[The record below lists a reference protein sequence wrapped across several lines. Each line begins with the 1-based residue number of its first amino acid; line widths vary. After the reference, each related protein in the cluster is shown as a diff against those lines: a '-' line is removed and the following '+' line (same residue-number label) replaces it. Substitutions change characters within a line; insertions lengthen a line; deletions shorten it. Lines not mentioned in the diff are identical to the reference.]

1 MEYIQA
7 DELQEKPYDSRLMK
21 RLLRYLTP
29 YRRLVVVSVLLLA
42 FESMLE
48 LAPPFLTK
56 LAIDRYLTPAV
67 HVDLGLRLAGL
78 LKIVLILG
86 AALLGGFVSSYL
98 HGLIMS
104 LVGQRVMLDIRMQ
117 MFRRLQ
123 SLDVSF
129 FDRNPVGRLMTRL
142 TNDVETLNE
151 MFTSGV
157 VAIFLDIFTLAGIV
171 VVLLWLDWK
180 LALITFTVLPLLYV
194 CAHIFRIKARGSYR
208 NVRIRLAALNTFLQE
223 NVTGMS
229 VVQIFNREKGQFRRF
244 SQLNKN
250 LYDAHIQGVMAYAV
264 FYPAVEFLSAVAIA
278 MIIAFGGLDVMG
290 GAMTFGSL
298 VAFIQYAQRFY
309 RPISDLSEKYNVL
322 QSAMASSERI
332 FSVLDREPRI
342 VDPAVPAVMP
352 DAPSEVVF
360 DHVSFTYSTGDEV
373 LHDVSFRVAAG
384 EKVAIV
390 GYTGAGK
397 TTIISLLSR
406 FYDVN
411 QGRILID
418 GRDVREYRLRDLRR
432 HIATVLQDVFLFSG
446 SVAHNIHLGNTEIS
460 EKKIREVARYIN
472 AERFIE
478 RLPGR
483 YDENVGE
490 RGSSLSVGERQLL
503 SFARALVYDP
513 RILVL
518 DEATS
523 SVDTETEYLVQDA
536 LRKFMANRTSIV
548 IAHRLSTI
556 RYVDRIIVLHK
567 GRVVEEGTHH
577 ELLANNG
584 HYARLYELQFKDQER
599 TQAMESDEI
608 PPAHA

>member
-7 DELQEKPYDSRLMK
+7 DELQEKPYDRRLMR
-21 RLLRYLTP
+21 RLMRYLAP
-29 YRRLVVVSVLLLA
+29 YKRMVGFSVFLLA
-42 FESMLE
+42 IESLLE

-56 LAIDRYLTPAV
+56 LAIDRYLAPAG
-67 HVDLGLRLAGL
+67 DIAMDLRLAGL
-78 LKIVLILG
+78 LKVVLILT
-86 AALLGGFVSSYL
+86 AALLGGFFSSYL

-104 LVGQRVMLDIRMQ
+104 LVGQRVMFDMRMQ
-117 MFRRLQ
+117 IFRRLQ

-151 MFTSGV
+151 MFTAGV
-157 VAIFLDIFTLAGIV
+157 VAIFLDIFTLLGIV
-171 VVLLWLDWK
+171 VVLLWLNWK
-180 LALITFTVLPLLYV
+180 LALITFTVLPLLFI
-194 CAHIFRIKARGSYR
+194 CAQIFRIKARDSYR
-208 NVRIRLAALNTFLQE
+208 NVRIRLASLNTFLQE

-229 VVQIFNREKGQFRRF
+229 VVQIFNRERGQFRRF
-244 SQLNKN
+244 SKLNQD
-250 LYDAHIQGVMAYAV
+250 LYDAHIQSVMAYAV
-264 FYPAVEFLSAVAIA
+264 FYPGVELLSSVAIA
-278 MIIAFGGLDVMG
+278 LIIAFGGLDVMT

-309 RPISDLSEKYNVL
+309 RPISDLSEKYNIL

-332 FSVLDREPRI
+332 FGVLDREPRI
-342 VDPAVPAVMP
+342 VDPANPAP
-352 DAPSEVVF
+352 IPHAPSEVVF
-360 DHVSFTYSTGDEV
+360 DHVSFTYATGDEV
-373 LHDVSFRVAAG
+373 LHDVSFKVGAG

-406 FYDVN
+406 FYDVGS
-411 QGRILID
+411 GRIQID
-418 GRDVREYRLRDLRR
+418 GHDVREYRLDELRH

-446 SVAHNIHLGNTEIS
+446 SVAHNIHLGNREITD
-460 EKKIREVARYIN
+460 EKIREVARYIN

-478 RLPGR
+478 RLPKK
-483 YDENVGE
+483 YEENVGE

-513 RILVL
+513 KLLVL

-567 GRVVEEGTHH
+567 GRVIEEGTHA
-577 ELLANNG
+577 ELLAKSG
-584 HYARLYELQFKDQER
+584 HYARLYELQFKDQEK
-599 TQAMESDEI
+599 TQLLD
-608 PPAHA
+608 

>member
-21 RLLRYLTP
+21 RLLRYLAP
-29 YRRLVVVSVLLLA
+29 YKRLVVFSVLLLA
-42 FESMLE
+42 IESLLE

-56 LAIDRYLTPAV
+56 MAIDKYLTPVAPV
-67 HVDLGLRLAGL
+67 ALDIRLAGL
-78 LKIVLILG
+78 LKVVLILA
-86 AALLGGFVSSYL
+86 AALIGGFISSYL

-104 LVGQRVMLDIRMQ
+104 LVGQRVMFDMRMQ
-117 MFRRLQ
+117 IFRKLQ
-123 SLDVSF
+123 RLDVSF

-171 VVLLWLDWK
+171 VVLLWLNWK

-194 CAHIFRIKARGSYR
+194 CAHFFRIKARDSYR
-208 NVRIRLAALNTFLQE
+208 NVRIRLASLNTFLQE

-229 VVQIFNREKGQFRRF
+229 VVQIFNREQGQFRRF
-244 SQLNKN
+244 THLNKD
-250 LYDAHIQGVMAYAV
+250 LYDAHIQGVLAYAV
-264 FYPAVEFLSAVAIA
+264 FYPAVEFLSAIAIA
-278 MIIAFGGLDVMG
+278 LIIAFGGLDVMG
-290 GAMTFGSL
+290 GIMTFGSL

-332 FSVLDREPRI
+332 FGVLEREPRI
-342 VDPAVPAVMP
+342 VDAASPATMP
-352 DAPSEVVF
+352 STPSEVVF
-360 DHVSFTYSTGDEV
+360 DHVSFTYATGDEV
-373 LHDVSFRVAAG
+373 LHDVSFKVGAG

-406 FYDVN
+406 FYDVGS
-411 QGRILID
+411 GRVLID
-418 GRDVREYRLRDLRR
+418 GVDIREYRLNDLRR

-446 SVAHNIHLGNTEIS
+446 SVAHNIHLGNMEIG
-460 EKKIREVARYIN
+460 EERIRDVARYIN
-472 AERFIE
+472 AEKFIE
-478 RLPGR
+478 RLPKG
-483 YDENVGE
+483 YEEEVGE

-513 RILVL
+513 KILVL

-567 GRVVEEGTHH
+567 GRVVEEGTHA
-577 ELLANNG
+577 ELMAKSG
-584 HYARLYELQFKDQER
+584 HYARLYELQFKEQEK
-599 TQAMESDEI
+599 TQLLD
-608 PPAHA
+608 

>member
-7 DELQEKPYDSRLMK
+7 DELQEKPYDRRLMR
-21 RLLRYLTP
+21 RLLTYLSP
-29 YRRLVVVSVLLLA
+29 YRRQVAISVSLLTL
-42 FESMLE
+42 ESLLE
-48 LAPPFLTK
+48 LAPPFITRM
-56 LAIDRYLTPAV
+56 AIDRYLTDGGTLAI
-67 HVDLGLRLAGL
+67 GERYAGL
-78 LKIVLILG
+78 GKAVLILL
-86 AALLGGFVSSYL
+86 AALLAGFASSYL
-98 HGLIMS
+98 HGLIMNF
-104 LVGQRVMLDIRMQ
+104 VGQRVMFDMRMQ

-123 SLDVSF
+123 RLDVSF

-151 MFTSGV
+151 MFTAGV
-157 VAIFLDIFTLAGIV
+157 VAIFLDILTLTGIV
-171 VVLLWLDWK
+171 AVLLWLNWK
-180 LALITFTVLPLLYV
+180 LALITFTVLPLLYL
-194 CAHIFRIKARGSYR
+194 CAHIFRIKARDSYR
-208 NVRIRLAALNTFLQE
+208 KVRVRLASLNTFLQE

-229 VVQIFNREKGQFRRF
+229 VVQIFNRQPAQFRRF
-244 SQLNKN
+244 TKLNRD
-250 LYDAHIQGVMAYAV
+250 LYDAHIQSVLAYAV
-264 FYPAVEFLSAVAIA
+264 FYPGVELLSAVAIA
-278 MIIAFGGLDVMG
+278 LIIAFGGLDVIG

-332 FSVLDREPRI
+332 FGVLDREPRI
-342 VDPAVPAVMP
+342 VDPANHAPIP
-352 DAPSEVVF
+352 DRPSEVVF
-360 DHVSFTYSTGDEV
+360 DRVSFTYSTGDEV
-373 LHDVSFRVAAG
+373 LHDVSFKVAAG

-418 GRDVREYRLRDLRR
+418 GRDVREYRLHDLRR

-446 SVAHNIHLGNTEIS
+446 SVAQNIHLGNPDIHDD
-460 EKKIREVARYIN
+460 KIRDAARYIN

-478 RLPGR
+478 RLPAG
-483 YDENVGE
+483 YEENVGE

-523 SVDTETEYLVQDA
+523 SVATETEYLIQDA
-536 LRKFMANRTSIV
+536 LRKFMAHRTSIV

-567 GRVVEEGTHH
+567 GRVIEEGTHA
-577 ELLANNG
+577 ELLEKNG
-584 HYARLYELQFKDQER
+584 HYARLYELQFKDQEK
-599 TQAMESDEI
+599 TQLMD
-608 PPAHA
+608 

>member
-1 MEYIQA
+1 MTEYIQA

-21 RLLRYLTP
+21 RLLRYLAP
-29 YRRLVVVSVLLLA
+29 YKKLVGISVALLA
-42 FESMLE
+42 IESLLE

-56 LAIDRYLTPAV
+56 MAIDRYLTPETAV
-67 HVDLGLRLAGL
+67 ALDVRLAGL
-78 LKIVLILG
+78 LTVVLILA
-86 AALLGGFVSSYL
+86 AALVGGFASSYL

-104 LVGQRVMLDIRMQ
+104 LVGQRVMFDMRMQ
-117 MFRRLQ
+117 IFRRLQ

-151 MFTSGV
+151 MFTAGV
-157 VAIFLDIFTLAGIV
+157 VAIFLDIFTLLGILI
-171 VVLLWLDWK
+171 VLLWLNWK

-194 CAHIFRIKARGSYR
+194 CAHIFRIKARDSYR

-229 VVQIFNREKGQFRRF
+229 VVQIFNRERGQFRRF
-244 SQLNKN
+244 SNLNKD
-250 LYDAHIQGVMAYAV
+250 LYDAHIQSVMAYAV
-264 FYPAVEFLSAVAIA
+264 FYPAVELLSSVAIA
-278 MIIAFGGLDVMG
+278 LIIAFGGLDVMT

-309 RPISDLSEKYNVL
+309 RPISDLSEKYNIL

-332 FSVLDREPRI
+332 FGVLDREARI
-342 VDPAVPAVMP
+342 VDPAQPATMT
-352 DAPSEVVF
+352 DQPSEVVF
-360 DHVSFTYSTGDEV
+360 DHVSFTYATGDEV
-373 LHDVSFRVAAG
+373 LHDVSFKVRAG

-411 QGRILID
+411 QGHILID
-418 GRDVREYRLRDLRR
+418 GRDVREYRLADLRR
-432 HIATVLQDVFLFSG
+432 PIATVLQDVFLFSG
-446 SVAHNIHLGNTEIS
+446 SVAHNIHLGNQEIG
-460 EKKIREVARYIN
+460 EERIREVARYIN
-472 AERFIE
+472 AERFID
-478 RLPGR
+478 RLPNK
-483 YDENVGE
+483 YEENVGE

-513 RILVL
+513 KILVL

-567 GRVVEEGTHH
+567 GRVVEEGTHA
-577 ELLANNG
+577 ELIEKSG
-584 HYARLYELQFKDQER
+584 HYARLYELQFKDQEK
-599 TQAMESDEI
+599 TQLLD
-608 PPAHA
+608 